1 VSRDRTENV
10 GKWRLDESGKD
21 PVNENDE
28 KMPATVPLRDSVI
41 ANPFVMARQEHEDAL
56 CTFAWT

>member
-10 GKWRLDESGKD
+10 GKWPLDESGKD

-28 KMPATVPLRDSVI
+28 KMPATVPLRDSAI
-41 ANPFVMARQEHEDAL
+41 AKPFVMAKQKREDAL
-56 CTFAWT
+56 RTFART